1 MLRLLFHQ
9 AQAGA
14 GTNVVSKLIL
24 QFHFGGQKNIR
35 WILAAHATALLLF
48 LSMSTSPDEILTDP
62 GESSLGF

>member
-9 AQAGA
+9 AQTSA
-14 GTNVVSKLIL
+14 GTNAVSKLIL
-24 QFHFGGQKNIR
+24 QFHFGGQQNIR

-48 LSMSTSPDEILTDP
+48 LSMSTTPDEILTDS